1 MERGGGGKGVGVER
15 GGSGEVV
22 GVERGWGY
30 TMPIDPEGILRS
42 TGFSFRFL
50 DDYY

>member
-22 GVERGWGY
+22 GVERGWVREEWGWRGVGV
-30 TMPIDPEGILRS
+30 EGV
-42 TGFSFRFL
+42 G
-50 DDYY
+50 